1 MKFKKLQFVLYFP
14 AYHTAQT
21 KESGENTS
29 AGANTASLPIPIPN
43 AKEEALS
50 T

>member
-1 MKFKKLQFVLYFP
+1 MKNLLFVLYFT
-14 AYHTAQT
+14 AYHIAQT
-21 KESGENTS
+21 KGSGENTS

-43 AKEEALS
+43 AKVEGLS